1 MASPPKTPRR
11 CLVADDEPQ
20 IGSLLREA
28 LAPSGYAADVVQDG
42 EAAARKLAEQ
52 NYALLV
58 SDVMMPHKSGVE
70 LVRELRGRG
79 HGIPIVLMSSFL
91 SDETVRACSTLP
103 HIAFLQK
110 PFSLTDLRRAIHQAV
125 SPQKAT
131 RNP

>member
-1 MASPPKTPRR
+1 MPPSPKTPLR

-28 LAPSGYAADVVQDG
+28 LAPSGYAADVVLDG
-42 EAAARKLAEQ
+42 VAAARKLAEQ
-52 NYALLV
+52 DYALLV

-70 LVRELRGRG
+70 LVRELRGHG
-79 HGIPIVLMSSFL
+79 QGIPIVLMSSFL
-91 SDETVRACSTLP
+91 SDETLRACGKLR

-110 PFSLTDLRRAIHQAV
+110 PFSLSDLRRAIQRAIE
-125 SPQKAT
+125 PPT